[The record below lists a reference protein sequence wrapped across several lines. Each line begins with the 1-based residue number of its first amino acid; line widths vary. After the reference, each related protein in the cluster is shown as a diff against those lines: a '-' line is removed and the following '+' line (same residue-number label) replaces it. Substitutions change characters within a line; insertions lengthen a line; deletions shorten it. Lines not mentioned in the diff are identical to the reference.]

1 MNEPMS
7 FAIDGSGKKKIP
19 DNPDHPIWE
28 VFMFLLKWALL
39 VFVSL
44 FILAKVQVYIEHL
57 FNDHWIVVGIFDKV
71 SYLLDTA
78 YTTLK
83 DTDYREQLRMGDTI
97 MVIYYISYIFLL
109 WEWNRRAFRKLTI
122 VGWLMN
128 IIGMLFVLVI
138 PYIAYAF
145 IAFAIFKS
153 GKILLTKLSLL
164 SGLKVDIPVATN
176 DESKDLKIRIPTDRG
191 KLRIDNLFRNLWLL
205 AGPGSGKTNLLRFLV
220 KQLGQKDFALI
231 VYDFKFPSLAI
242 DVANAYRNS
251 KVRPHYLSLSDVE
264 KSCRLNPI
272 LPENM
277 SSSAHAIEYANVI
290 MSNLTKRSDGKDNFF
305 DRSATM
311 LLAATLWY
319 LREEHPECCTIPHAV
334 SMIQHRKFQ
343 DVTIQKMCDEN
354 LEVEGMIVSVVT
366 ALENKAG
373 NQTAGVISTL
383 QNAMARLNL
392 PQIFWVLTENELSL
406 DLNNPDE
413 PKALVLGNDG
423 ELDAVFSPI
432 LALIY
437 TVALKKM
444 NKRGMHHSCSLI
456 DEGYTIYIP
465 EYAKYPSTSRE
476 NRLAHIFSAQDYSQ
490 VEEKWGEKEAEILAG
505 VFSSHAY
512 GKTTNHRSMERIQKM
527 FGRKDELY
535 INRSHG
541 STSPNFLSK
550 SGGSNSSNIGESI
563 QERDRIKIQDIKD
576 MKSGELI
583 GFLAEGNTVEF
594 RCRVKEF
601 KEEQPIQELPSR
613 EVTHQMMKD
622 NFKRVRADIDAIIS
636 GDNGTGMIVQKNH
649 KGLELE
655 DDRIKGNGEV
665 DGRGLEV

>member
-1 MNEPMS
+1 MS
-7 FAIDGSGKKKIP
+7 FEIDNRQRRKVHVPAHPNIIVARMVVVLFVLVIILLALIGQFHEQIENVFGGKENI
-19 DNPDHPIWE
+19 DNYLDSTFGTFDEI
-28 VFMFLLKWALL
+28 
-39 VFVSL
+39 S
-44 FILAKVQVYIEHL
+44 AKVL
-57 FNDHWIVVGIFDKV
+57 G
-71 SYLLDTA
+71 
-78 YTTLK
+78 
-83 DTDYREQLRMGDTI
+83 TDYID
-97 MVIYYISYIFLL
+97 MVNIGMTSSIFYYISYIFLL
-109 WEWNRRAFRKLTI
+109 WDWNRRTVGKLGMK
-122 VGWLMN
+122 GWALN
-128 IIGMLFVLVI
+128 LIGMWLFMMVPFLPYVFIGYGAYRALLLLFTDVVPLPIKLNGLVDTGI
-138 PYIAYAF
+138 
-145 IAFAIFKS
+145 
-153 GKILLTKLSLL
+153 
-164 SGLKVDIPVATN
+164 DN
-176 DESKDLKIRIPTDRG
+176 KDLKIRIPTDKG
-191 KLRIDNLFRNLWLL
+191 TLRIDNIFRNLWLL

-220 KQLGQKDFALI
+220 KQLGEKDFAL
-231 VYDFKFPSLAI
+231 VLYDFKFPSLAI
-242 DVANAYRNS
+242 DVANAYKDS
-251 KVRPHYLSLSDVE
+251 KVTPYYLSLSDI
-264 KSCRLNPI
+264 KRSCRLNPI
-272 LPENM
+272 LPVNM
-277 SSSAHAIEYANVI
+277 TSSAHAIEYANVI
-290 MSNLTKRSDGKDNFF
+290 MSNLVKRSEGKDNFF

-319 LREEHPECCTIPHAV
+319 LREEHPRFCTIPHAV

-343 DVTIQKMCDEN
+343 EVIIKQMCEEN

-383 QNAMARLNL
+383 QNALARLNL

-406 DLNNPDE
+406 DLNDPED

-444 NKRGMHHSCSLI
+444 NKKDMHHSCSLI

-512 GKTTNHRSMERIQKM
+512 GKTTNHRSMERITKM
-527 FGRKDELY
+527 FGRRDETYLT
-535 INRSHG
+535 RSHG
-541 STSPNFLSK
+541 TTTPSLFSR

-563 QERDRIKIQDIKD
+563 QERDRVKMQDIKD
-576 MKSGELI
+576 MRSGELI

-594 RCRVKEF
+594 KCRVKEF

-613 EVTHQMMKD
+613 EVTDQMMKD
-622 NFKRVRADIDAIIS
+622 NFKRVREDIDSIIRS
-636 GDNGTGMIVQKNH
+636 NDEIETTVSDNGNIIKMENDT
-649 KGLELE
+649 
-655 DDRIKGNGEV
+655 IKGNGEI
-665 DGRGLEV
+665 DGRGLEL

>member
-1 MNEPMS
+1 MS
-7 FAIDGSGKKKIP
+7 FEIDNRQRRKVSVP
-19 DNPDHPIWE
+19 THP
-28 VFMFLLKWALL
+28 
-39 VFVSL
+39 
-44 FILAKVQVYIEHL
+44 
-57 FNDHWIVVGIFDKV
+57 NIVVARLVVVLVVLVILLLALIGQFHEQIETFFGGKENIDNFLNSIFGTFDEVATKL
-71 SYLLDTA
+71 SEMDYIGLLNTSK
-78 YTTLK
+78 TTNIL
-83 DTDYREQLRMGDTI
+83 YF
-97 MVIYYISYIFLL
+97 VSYIFLL
-109 WEWNRRAFRKLTI
+109 WDWNRRIVGKLSMRGWIVNLLGMWFLMIIPFLPYVFIGYGAFKALVLLFANVSLLPRPKLT
-122 VGWLMN
+122 G
-128 IIGMLFVLVI
+128 FVDTSI
-138 PYIAYAF
+138 
-145 IAFAIFKS
+145 
-153 GKILLTKLSLL
+153 
-164 SGLKVDIPVATN
+164 N
-176 DESKDLKIRIPTDRG
+176 SKDLKIRIPTDKG
-191 KLRIDNLFRNLWLL
+191 TLRIDNIFRNLWLL

-220 KQLGQKDFALI
+220 KQLGKKDFALI
-231 VYDFKFPSLAI
+231 LYDFKFPSLAI
-242 DVANAYRNS
+242 DVANAYKDSN
-251 KVRPHYLSLSDVE
+251 VTPYYLSLSDV
-264 KSCRLNPI
+264 KRSCRLNPI

-290 MSNLTKRSDGKDNFF
+290 MSNLVKHSENKDNFF

-319 LREEHPECCTIPHAV
+319 LREEHPQFCTIPHAV

-343 DVTIQKMCDEN
+343 DTIIKKMCDEN

-383 QNAMARLNL
+383 QNALARLNL

-406 DLNNPDE
+406 DLNNPED

-444 NKRGMHHSCSLI
+444 NKRGMQHSCSLI

-512 GKTTNHRSMERIQKM
+512 GKTTNHKSMERIQKM
-527 FGRKDELY
+527 FGRRDEKYLT
-535 INRSHG
+535 RSHG
-541 STSPNFLSK
+541 TTSPSFLSK
-550 SGGSNSSNIGESI
+550 SGGSNSANVGESI
-563 QERDRIKIQDIKD
+563 QERDRVRIQDIKD

-583 GFLAEGNTVEF
+583 GFLAEGNATEF
-594 RCRVKEF
+594 KCRVKEF
-601 KEEQPIQELPSR
+601 KEEQGIQELPTR
-613 EVTHQMMKD
+613 EVTEKMMKD
-622 NFKRVRADIDAIIS
+622 NFKRVRQDIDSIFSSNDEAKTDNLKNGSAIELDNDIIK
-636 GDNGTGMIVQKNH
+636 DNGEI
-649 KGLELE
+649 
-655 DDRIKGNGEV
+655 
-665 DGRGLEV
+665 DGRGMEL